1 MSTYAAHE
9 WEFLGEGMENIVLR
23 YVGTQPQL
31 QDKVLRIGKE
41 VIKKQKALRS
51 EINKQL
57 SSNIFSEEQQIQ
69 FFTYVAKPCLGDYL
83 CSGGH
88 YIELDAT
95 FLEQIAIKIE
105 HQRSEK
111 RRAVSR
117 LNQSALAGLLIENHT
132 HISFSAIQG
141 STLTAVDDVFCIE
154 IKPKWGSLPQ
164 SPYLAETLKKITC
177 RYCLHQSLKL
187 SEGTISGP
195 SRYCPLD
202 LYSGDEERMTL
213 AISSLFKDPQ
223 NNLRVFKDSVVM
235 PSQLDS
241 LAETCSKL
249 LSHFEGLSAD
259 AFMTKIC
266 VHILQKTKIL
276 QLLKKLQRL
285 DSVDIEVI
293 SMLWDRSKTSDKPI
307 SDQEVLDQ
315 LQESLAKMKHRAIL
329 YDGEESTS
337 DVCSRVVRSSNPI
350 TACMKDIPTW
360 TRAEVLSMISDFL
373 LATAMKDCSV
383 MITFATFDRT

>member
-1 MSTYAAHE
+1 
-9 WEFLGEGMENIVLR
+9 
-23 YVGTQPQL
+23 
-31 QDKVLRIGKE
+31 
-41 VIKKQKALRS
+41 
-51 EINKQL
+51 
-57 SSNIFSEEQQIQ
+57 
-69 FFTYVAKPCLGDYL
+69 
-83 CSGGH
+83 
-88 YIELDAT
+88 
-95 FLEQIAIKIE
+95 
-105 HQRSEK
+105 
-111 RRAVSR
+111 
-117 LNQSALAGLLIENHT
+117 
-132 HISFSAIQG
+132 
-141 STLTAVDDVFCIE
+141 
-154 IKPKWGSLPQ
+154 
-164 SPYLAETLKKITC
+164 
-177 RYCLHQSLKL
+177 
-187 SEGTISGP
+187 
-195 SRYCPLD
+195 
-202 LYSGDEERMTL
+202 MTL

-383 MITFATFDRT
+383 MITFATFDRTQLRPLDENSLENVIFVDRVPFVYKVNVIDVDPRSVSNIEKYKALDDNVIQYAHSQC